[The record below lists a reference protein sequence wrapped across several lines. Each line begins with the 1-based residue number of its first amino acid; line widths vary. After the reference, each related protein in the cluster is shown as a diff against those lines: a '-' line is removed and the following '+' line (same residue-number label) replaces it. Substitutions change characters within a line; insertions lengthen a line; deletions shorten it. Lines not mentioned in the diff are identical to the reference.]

1 MPRLL
6 ISIIVPVYNAEK
18 SLRRCVQSLCEQS
31 IQDYEV
37 LLIDDG
43 SVDGSA
49 ELCESL
55 ACKSDRIRV
64 FHKANGGAASARNL
78 GMDLAQGDFIGF
90 VDSDDYIEKDMY
102 RDLIDIM
109 CRKNIDV
116 LDSLRFRDTPEGG
129 GGVVSSVQ
137 TEELVEESDI
147 EAIRQMLLW
156 KGNASLCTRVFR
168 RKFLAGMRIPEGH
181 KVEDFRF
188 LLDVHRK
195 AGRNVTYQKAYY
207 HVVPAPGSVTRSGF
221 SSVFFD
227 AIYQAGEARKFVDS
241 FYPQLRTAADFFLFN
256 CIYLF
261 FVNIPSSALHE
272 NYAYCKGLL
281 RKLRGKFKD
290 ILRNKYLG
298 RKEKCVLLSTFI
310 NMRLP
315 NMIYMYFGRHHN
327 R

>member
-1 MPRLL
+1 MPRPL

-18 SLRRCVQSLCEQS
+18 TLRRCVQSLCEQS

-49 ELCESL
+49 ELCETL
-55 ACKSDRIRV
+55 AGKSDRIRV
-64 FHKANGGAASARNL
+64 FHKSNGGAASARNL
-78 GMDLAQGDFIGF
+78 GMDMAQGDYIGF

-109 CRKNIDV
+109 CQKNIDV
-116 LDSLRFRDTPEGG
+116 LDSLRYRDVSTGG
-129 GGVVSSVQ
+129 GGVPSSEQ
-137 TEELVEESDI
+137 TENLVEESDV

-156 KGNASLCTRVFR
+156 KGNSSLCTRVFR
-168 RKFLAGMRIPEGH
+168 REFLVGMKIPEGH

-207 HVVPAPGSVTRSGF
+207 HVVPAPGSVTRSSF

-241 FYPQLRTAADFFLFN
+241 YYPQLRTAADFFLLN

-261 FVNIPSSALHE
+261 FVNIPSKALHE
-272 NYAYCKGLL
+272 NYAYCKGL
-281 RKLRGKFKD
+281 RRRLRGMFKG
-290 ILRNKYLG
+290 IFSNKYLG
-298 RKEKCVLLSTFI
+298 IKEKCVLLSTFV

-315 NMIYMYFGRHHN
+315 NMIYRRLGKH
-327 R
+327 